1 MLLLLLTRYSVLLL
15 CFFRV
20 VNVATVLVSP
30 GLTHSLSHSLTQSY
44 HSLLLLLLCDKRT
57 TTGGIYGRILDR
69 RHAGHYGP
77 GPELGRRF
85 VRQWCVQFEFV
96 LFQLGGIHCILPQF
110 HGLFE
115 EYRGHGLDGGRNQ
128 ARGWGTSLFPNVVV
142 GMYSHELCRYDR
154 IITNPY

>member
-1 MLLLLLTRYSVLLL
+1 MAKTLLLLLLTRYSI
-15 CFFRV
+15 
-20 VNVATVLVSP
+20 VAVMFSCCEYGHSVGYSRF
-30 GLTHSLSHSLTQSY
+30 HSLSHSLNPII
-44 HSLLLLLLCDKRT
+44 HLLLLCDKRT

-115 EYRGHGLDGGRNQ
+115 EYRGHGLDDGRNQ